1 MKKKISTIKRP
12 GFLALGAILAV
23 SALFLTVTPVM
34 ADAPVSHTITLPSG
48 GTTETAGYTLTNPVA
63 DPLNPSLYSGGG
75 TWSIAPIIIDQ
86 PSVWVQFGT
95 AQWVSTT
102 AEDSGS
108 EGGYTGDSWRLMR
121 DQFTVPTGANIT
133 SATIRMASDNAF
145 EIYLNGTFIDSTATW
160 GPDTTVYGPS
170 PEPIDN
176 ETPFQFSVIYTITP
190 QTGVNTLMFVVRN
203 WDNLGNW
210 NPTGLLYSASITYE
224 TSSVPPTTTPP
235 TTTPPTTTP
244 VSVGGTVYSIDKF
257 QLLLPWFGVGLGALL
272 AIVLAVFSW
281 KKQRISNR

>member
-1 MKKKISTIKRP
+1 MKRRIKTTKKL
-12 GFLALGAILAV
+12 GLLALSIAMIGL
-23 SALFLTVTPVM
+23 LFTTMPVM
-34 ADAPVSHTITLPSG
+34 ADAPVSHTINLPSG

-75 TWSIAPIIIDQ
+75 TWFTAPIVADQ
-86 PSVWVQFGT
+86 PSVWVQFGD

-102 AEDSGS
+102 AEDSGT

-121 DQFTVPTGANIT
+121 DQFTVPAGANIT
-133 SATIRMASDNAF
+133 SATIRIASDNAF
-145 EIYLNGTFIDSTATW
+145 ELYLNGTFIDSTATW

-176 ETPFQFSVIYTITP
+176 ETPFQFFVIYDITP
-190 QTGVNTLMFVVRN
+190 QIGTNTFLFVVRN

-210 NPTGLLYSASITYE
+210 NPTGLLYSATINYT

-235 TTTPPTTTP
+235 ATTLPPTTHP
-244 VSVGGTVYSIDKF
+244 VSVGGTVYPIDKF
-257 QLLLPWFGVGLGALL
+257 QLMLPWLAVGFGGLFAV
-272 AIVLAVFSW
+272 ALAVFSW
-281 KKQRISNR
+281 KKLRITNK